1 MSWFWVVFCMVLVVA
16 LSVEIVLSRIRGER
30 LGLLILVVVV
40 TVSGTLHLVTALGGV
55 S

>member
-1 MSWFWVVFCMVLVVA
+1 MSWFWVVFCMVLLVV
-16 LSVEIVLSRIRGER
+16 LSVEVVLSKVRLER